1 MFTRSHSSSSSPA
14 PPRAVSGRR
23 ALYKPLTEAGIRGRR
38 ALKRFLYAQ
47 LTLRAAILVALGR
60 EQPLMNFIVKAEP
73 PSVYLVWRVKPDR
86 VADLPAVL
94 SLPPDMPPT
103 PIRCLEDDEPEYLI
117 TCNYYEV
124 GGIATGL
131 RAEWSVFVADSE
143 GIPRYLVFDARSS
156 DISMDPV
163 DVITPKSTVRH
174 ERTGPTIT
182 TQLGDDPEALRCTID
197 MPEGDLAPRVTPHAE
212 WAAAN
217 DFIYW
222 CNGICDRTW
231 YDAGM
236 HDPRKR
242 RVPAGCYEL
251 TDDTPWAELLEPEP
265 LHVLVFEDEISLV
278 MAPWQNLDRIAPND
292 HTQTDTP

>member
-1 MFTRSHSSSSSPA
+1 MFTRSDPTTSSA
-14 PPRAVSGRR
+14 TRR
-23 ALYKPLTEAGIRGRR
+23 ALYKPLTEAGIKGRR

-47 LTLRAAILVALGR
+47 LTMRSAILVALGR

-73 PSVYLVWRVKPDR
+73 PSVYIVWRVKPDR
-86 VADLPAVL
+86 VADLPAAL
-94 SLPPDMPPT
+94 NLPPDMPPV
-103 PIRCLEDDEPEYLI
+103 PIRCLADDEPEYLI

-131 RAEWSVFVADSE
+131 RAEWSVFVADAA

-174 ERTGPTIT
+174 ERTGSTIT
-182 TQLGDDPEALRCTID
+182 TQVGDDPEALHCTIE
-197 MPEGDLAPRVTPHAE
+197 MPEHAPRVTPHAE

-242 RVPAGCYEL
+242 RVPEGSYEVSDN
-251 TDDTPWAELLEPEP
+251 TAWAELLDPEP
-265 LHVLVFEDEISLV
+265 RHVLVFEDEISLV
-278 MAPWQNLDRIAPND
+278 MAPWQNLDTITPND
-292 HTQTDTP
+292 HSTQI